1 MYAIP
6 LQTLHLCLK
15 KSQPSPEEVLDALD
29 IPVEVELGLPVGHGD
44 HLGEIDDDGIGL
56 VVDHDV
62 ELIEVAVDD
71 TVVGELQQQRHQFVI
86 QVWE

>member
-1 MYAIP
+1 MYPLYSSTYAIP
-6 LQTLHLCLK
+6 SADLSLCVK
-15 KSQPSPEEVLDALD
+15 NQPSPEEVLDALD

-71 TVVGELQQQRHQFVI
+71 TVVGEL
-86 QVWE
+86 